1 MFVSCYISRIISCP
15 IIVSLIQDLIDSTNK
30 ANDNYYHSAYQIDP
44 IFNWTITV
52 VTVGVQ

>member
-1 MFVSCYISRIISCP
+1 MDVVLCDTTTWI
-15 IIVSLIQDLIDSTNK
+15 IQDLIDSTNK